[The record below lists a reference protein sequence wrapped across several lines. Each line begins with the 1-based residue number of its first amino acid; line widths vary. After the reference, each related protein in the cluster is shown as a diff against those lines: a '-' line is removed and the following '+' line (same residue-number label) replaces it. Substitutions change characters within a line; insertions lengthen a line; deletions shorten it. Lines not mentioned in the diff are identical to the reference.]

1 MKETKAV
8 ETPEQ
13 KIVEIKKDIIVIEK
27 QSQKVAIVNSE
38 ADVQKA
44 TEFLGQL
51 KGRFDR
57 VEQLRKFFVEEPTRH
72 IAKVNKMFREQKEPL
87 DVMLRKVKRAV
98 GDYRME
104 EDRKAQAEEDRLQKL
119 RDAKNKRR
127 EEKGKEPDL
136 TPTPIVEKPKA
147 TVETES
153 GKSTAKKVW
162 KFEVEDVQKLPLDI
176 RKAILILANE
186 KGIVD
191 TIVRGQVRNGVRE
204 MEGVKIFE
212 DYDVN
217 VSAR

>member
-27 QSQKVAIVNSE
+27 QSQKVAVVNSE
-38 ADVQKA
+38 ADVQEA

-57 VEQLRKFFVEEPTRH
+57 VEQLRLFFVEDPTKH

>member
-27 QSQKVAIVNSE
+27 QSQKVAVVNSE
-38 ADVQKA
+38 ADVQEA

-57 VEQLRKFFVEEPTRH
+57 VEQLRLFFVEDPTKH

-127 EEKGKEPDL
+127 EEKGKEADL
-136 TPTPIVEKPKA
+136 TPVPVIERSEK